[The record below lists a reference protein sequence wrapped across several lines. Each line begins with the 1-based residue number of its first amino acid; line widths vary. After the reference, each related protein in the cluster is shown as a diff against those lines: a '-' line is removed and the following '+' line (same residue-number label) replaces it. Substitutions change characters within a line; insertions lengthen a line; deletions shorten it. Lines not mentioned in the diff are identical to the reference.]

1 MLNKIKVKLAQFMQG
16 RYGIDYLYVA
26 GIILYFVLSIVQ
38 IFAQIRLL
46 NILLSI
52 FIIWI
57 FYRVFSK
64 NISSRRAENQRFM
77 KWISKLQRK
86 VKPIWQ
92 RIRHMGTHRYRKCP
106 ECGVTLRLP
115 LKRGRRQVVCPK
127 CQNRFE
133 VTIRM

>member
-64 NISSRRAENQRFM
+64 NISS
-77 KWISKLQRK
+77 
-86 VKPIWQ
+86 
-92 RIRHMGTHRYRKCP
+92 
-106 ECGVTLRLP
+106 
-115 LKRGRRQVVCPK
+115 
-127 CQNRFE
+127 
-133 VTIRM
+133 

>member
-16 RYGIDYLYVA
+16 RYGIDYLYVT
-26 GIILYFVLSIVQ
+26 GIIFYFVLSFIQ
-38 IFAQIRLL
+38 TFAQIPFLNMLL
-46 NILLSI
+46 TI

-64 NISSRRAENQRFM
+64 NISSRRAENQKFM

-86 VKPIWQ
+86 VKPIRQ
-92 RIRHMGTHRYRKCP
+92 RIRLMGTHRYRKCP
-106 ECGVTLRLP
+106 GCGVTLRLP